1 MSGPL
6 RGLAS
11 SRALGWG
18 GAALGVG
25 LLVATASFGVLLLG
39 TSAWLIAKAALRP
52 SIAALHV
59 AIAGV
64 RFFGLARAIS
74 RYLER
79 LVTHD
84 VTLRASGQ
92 LRAALAARLAP
103 LAPGRLAAGS
113 GDAMARVVTDV
124 EELEAAYPRLFAP
137 AVAALLVTA
146 GIAAFLAIRGTG
158 LALAWT
164 SAVLVAGVLAPT
176 LVTRGTRA
184 GETRRVATRGVLH
197 ARLADGIRGLPDL
210 LAFGRARAHVDEVA
224 GLAASLAVEERR
236 SSRVAAAGGA
246 LAGIAADL
254 GVVALIALAI
264 PAIRSGALDGL
275 QLAVVA
281 LVALAGFEVVAPL
294 ATAFRARGGI
304 EAAAKRIHELLD
316 AAPAVQDPER
326 PLPVGPGNSVEVR
339 RLHFS
344 YGGEAP
350 VLDELD
356 LVLERGRV
364 VALVGP
370 SGAGKSTLVQLLL
383 RVWDVEP
390 GHLLFDGVD
399 VRQLAA
405 ADVRSRIASASVRD
419 HVFAGTLRE
428 NLRLAAPEA
437 SDERLWDAV
446 ERAELAPFARG
457 LAEGLDTWV
466 GEHGVAL
473 SGGERQRL
481 VLARAL
487 LREAPVR
494 LFDEPTAHLDTA
506 TAARVMRR
514 LFAEKDSCATLVVSH
529 RLAGLE
535 AADEIVVLVRGR
547 VEERGTWEQLMA
559 KGGAFVRAVAEE
571 RGEGALAASA
581 QL

>member
-1 MSGPL
+1 MSAPL

-11 SRALGWG
+11 GHLLGWRPRALG
-18 GAALGVG
+18 VS
-25 LLVATASFGVLLLG
+25 LLAATASFGALLLG

-64 RFFGLARAIS
+64 RFFGLARALS

-84 VTLRASGQ
+84 VTLRASGR

-113 GDAMARVVTDV
+113 GDAMARVVADV
-124 EELEAAYPRLFAP
+124 EELEAAYLRLFAP
-137 AVAALLVTA
+137 AVAGLLVTA
-146 GIAAFLAIRGTG
+146 GIAAFLATRGTG

-164 SAVLVAGVLAPT
+164 ASVLVAGALAPA
-176 LVTRGTRA
+176 LVTRATRA
-184 GETRRVATRGVLH
+184 GERRRVATRGVLH

-210 LAFGRARAHVDEVA
+210 VAFGRARAHADEVA
-224 GLAASLAVEERR
+224 GLAASLATEERR
-236 SSRVAAAGGA
+236 GGRLAAAGGA
-246 LAGIAADL
+246 LAGLAADL
-254 GVVALIALAI
+254 GVVALLALAI
-264 PAIRSGALDGL
+264 PAVRSGALDGL

-294 ATAFRARGGI
+294 ATAFRARGGL
-304 EAAAKRIHELLD
+304 EAAASRVQELLD
-316 AAPAVQDPER
+316 ARPAVLDPAQPEA
-326 PLPVGPGNSVEVR
+326 VGAGARVELR
-339 RLHFS
+339 RLRFS
-344 YGGEAP
+344 HGHQP
-350 VLDELD
+350 VLDGLD
-356 LVLERGRV
+356 LVLERGRL

-370 SGAGKSTLVQLLL
+370 SGAGKSTVVQLLS

-390 GHLLFDGVD
+390 GQLFFDGVD
-399 VRQLAA
+399 VRRLAA
-405 ADVRSRIASASVRD
+405 PEVRRLVASASVRD

-437 SDERLWDAV
+437 GDERLWDALV
-446 ERAELAPFARG
+446 RAELGPFARG
-457 LAEGLDTWV
+457 LAAGLDTWV

-487 LREAPVR
+487 LREAPIR
-494 LFDEPTAHLDTA
+494 LLDEPTAHLDAA

-514 LFAEKDSCATLVVSH
+514 LFADKERCATLVVSH
-529 RLAGLE
+529 RLTGLE

-547 VEERGTWEQLMA
+547 VAERGTWDALMA
-559 KGGAFVRAVAEE
+559 MGGVFARAVAEE
-571 RGEGALAASA
+571 RGEGAWVAATR
-581 QL
+581 L